1 MHATLGNQTV
11 IPLCRADRRRKA
23 HARCATRFREGREQ
37 SNREGIAHYLVLR
50 VPLYADD
57 ESRPRQAYRFDLPIG
72 GHRLDAKSQGGTIDT
87 LRMQRVDHNLASA
100 GERSEKPARSECY
113 GVSRPVRSLRRIL
126 A

>member
-1 MHATLGNQTV
+1 M
-11 IPLCRADRRRKA
+11 
-23 HARCATRFREGREQ
+23 
-37 SNREGIAHYLVLR
+37 
-50 VPLYADD
+50 PLYADD
-57 ESRPRQAYRFDLPIG
+57 EARRGQAYRLDLPVRG
-72 GHRLDAKSQGGTIDT
+72 NCLDPQPAGGTIDT